1 MSSYADVASH
11 APQSGHEPQ
20 PNPSLLE
27 GRDSS
32 SSSFNAHPDVN
43 SSKVGTVPAGSDLD
57 NLDTETHHQA
67 QEARKQAEKKLN
79 EAKKE
84 AKSVANKSVER
95 VGRDEM
101 EWNGME
107 WLRSNIN

>member
-11 APQSGHEPQ
+11 APQSSNGHEPQ

-27 GRDSS
+27 GRNSS
-32 SSSFNAHPDVN
+32 NSSNAHPDVN

-84 AKSVANKSVER
+84 AKSVAKKSVER
-95 VGRDEM
+95 VRDGM
-101 EWNGME
+101 EWNG
-107 WLRSNIN
+107 